1 MPAGRT
7 RPRPGTRSTSPSISA
22 CTRGRSPSTYLGVNA
37 LDTSRRTRVWSG
49 CSMSKIPALMRFQ
62 NGSCQSGDRGRHG
75 LARHVRGAIYEVRA
89 DGDRVTYRVL
99 FATEGK
105 RGQVLLALEAF
116 TKKGRKTP
124 SSSIA
129 LAERRLRDL
138 AEAGRGIAITR
149 FWIRYSPWPGG
160 LCHGAS

>member
-1 MPAGRT
+1 MPHPRRSRWRDYRTPSGR
-7 RPRPGTRSTSPSISA
+7 RPVVEFIR
-22 CTRGRSPSTYLGVNA
+22 A
-37 LDTSRRTRVWSG
+37 LPDPDAAAVIAA
-49 CSMSKIPALMRFQ
+49 MKEVAA
-62 NGSCQSGDRGRHG
+62 DG
-75 LARHVRGAIYEVRA
+75 LVAARHVRGAIYEVRA

-129 LAERRLRDL
+129 LAERRLRDWRR
-138 AEAGRGIAITR
+138 RGET
-149 FWIRYSPWPGG
+149 
-160 LCHGAS
+160 